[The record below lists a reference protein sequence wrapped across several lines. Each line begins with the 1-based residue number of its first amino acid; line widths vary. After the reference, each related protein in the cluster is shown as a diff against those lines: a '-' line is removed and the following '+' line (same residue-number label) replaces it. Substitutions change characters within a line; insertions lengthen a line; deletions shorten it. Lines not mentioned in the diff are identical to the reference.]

1 MSSDSI
7 AGSRPCP
14 HAAARGARVQA
25 VGAPVRSPAASVSA
39 RRLLGCQGRRHGR
52 PLPRLAAPR
61 ASEPPRQGT
70 PAGAP
75 GPSRGTRPGSHV
87 GGGTGREVRRAA
99 RQPDCSARAAFPRGA
114 ERVARVAR
122 GEPGSAPATRL
133 AASYRKGHLH
143 RLECRTGEPR
153 RGAGRV
159 PWVSWRIGSVG
170 AVLPQLALWRSSLAV
185 RARGLGAGGCRRST
199 AQPASLA
206 AHRLC
211 RHQMPLCMGTAIVS
225 FASEPSWL
233 REVAA
238 RGGFGR
244 YHQIAAA
251 GQANN
256 RTANNRT

>member
-1 MSSDSI
+1 MIDCFDCFGVHVSSDSI

-75 GPSRGTRPGSHV
+75 GPSRGTRPGS
-87 GGGTGREVRRAA
+87 A
-99 RQPDCSARAAFPRGA
+99 R
-114 ERVARVAR
+114 
-122 GEPGSAPATRL
+122 PGSLGESEALARCCHSSRCGGPPWPSGPA
-133 AASYRKGHLH
+133 AW
-143 RLECRTGEPR
+143 EQ
-153 RGAGRV
+153 V
-159 PWVSWRIGSVG
+159 VS
-170 AVLPQLALWRSSLAV
+170 QK
-185 RARGLGAGGCRRST
+185 
-199 AQPASLA
+199 QPASLA

-211 RHQMPLCMGTAIVS
+211 RHQMPLCMGAIVS